1 MSYRLPTTELVL
13 PHSFEEIK
21 FPVNRIADNLTFNK
35 KIHLI
40 DNNFNKLLEYCNVV
54 DNNIPT
60 TYETIYYLESDKL
73 KPTNI
78 LNQPSLPNHDYK
90 HIEIVEKYNGDKI
103 IICSTDSKI
112 DFYIG
117 KLNSVEN
124 LLLNISYDTIKQIGS
139 LTFRDI
145 SYIKVNGEKLYVYDS
160 ELQSIVT
167 YNILALISEDN
178 CIIDQ
183 KLINQFF
190 KIKELK
196 AFDFNTTNIWGIL
209 DNKVIK
215 FNQDF
220 NVKQTYG
227 IDNGAIDI
235 KTYNDEMY
243 ILYSDHIKKYSLL
256 NLSEYV
262 VINLEKI
269 DDDEFV
275 SIDLSIKNE
284 NCLYVLSNKYIY
296 KYLKSGDIIG
306 YFNADTGGKNYND
319 FALLGQD
326 DEDYILSLDQNKIH
340 FFKNKLTTFTIYDDI
355 NLLDREY
362 ISDLKINSLELEQ
375 DFVYNAVLQKLV
387 YNNMLLYN
395 SLIYKIYI
403 ETDVNGLLLFKNK
416 ENLIND
422 ESLHRDDIFYG
433 QNEVFSFQ
441 TFNRSFKYIYSIQ
454 EKILKLIEFEVIEKY
469 SNTLII

>member
-145 SYIKVNGEKLYVYDS
+145 
-160 ELQSIVT
+160 QSCEACIVT
-167 YNILALISEDN
+167 
-178 CIIDQ
+178 
-183 KLINQFF
+183 
-190 KIKELK
+190 
-196 AFDFNTTNIWGIL
+196 
-209 DNKVIK
+209 
-215 FNQDF
+215 
-220 NVKQTYG
+220 
-227 IDNGAIDI
+227 
-235 KTYNDEMY
+235 
-243 ILYSDHIKKYSLL
+243 
-256 NLSEYV
+256 LS
-262 VINLEKI
+262 
-269 DDDEFV
+269 
-275 SIDLSIKNE
+275 
-284 NCLYVLSNKYIY
+284 
-296 KYLKSGDIIG
+296 
-306 YFNADTGGKNYND
+306 
-319 FALLGQD
+319 
-326 DEDYILSLDQNKIH
+326 
-340 FFKNKLTTFTIYDDI
+340 
-355 NLLDREY
+355 
-362 ISDLKINSLELEQ
+362 
-375 DFVYNAVLQKLV
+375 
-387 YNNMLLYN
+387 
-395 SLIYKIYI
+395 
-403 ETDVNGLLLFKNK
+403 
-416 ENLIND
+416 
-422 ESLHRDDIFYG
+422 
-433 QNEVFSFQ
+433 
-441 TFNRSFKYIYSIQ
+441 
-454 EKILKLIEFEVIEKY
+454 
-469 SNTLII
+469 